1 MTLLNFANV
10 TRIEA
15 GDGSERLLR
24 QTALL
29 PVLADS
35 GTKELQYGFLTGW

>member
-1 MTLLNFANV
+1 VTLLNFANV

-15 GDGSERLLR
+15 GDGGERLLR

-29 PVLADS
+29 PMLADS
-35 GTKELQYGFLTGW
+35 GAKELQDGFLTGW